1 MEPQMGEMMEEK
13 MGLTK
18 VSRSAARL
26 VSRLALDLVRSMEE
40 VLTVPMMEETMD
52 HKLLWMEWWDQLKKR
67 SWGRSIEFPMVFQ

>member
-1 MEPQMGEMMEEK
+1 MEEK

-52 HKLLWMEWWDQLKKR
+52 HKLL
-67 SWGRSIEFPMVFQ
+67 